1 MRRVFRLLT
10 SLALA
15 AAIIFG
21 APARAADTTLDPP
34 FGIEVTGGADSHGEI
49 VFSFSEDGV
58 EISQIPVP
66 IPKGTPENAVAR
78 RIRKELRRAL
88 SKDQYSVDVGGGE
101 TVLLS
106 AKGHAKRFVVRLVR
120 NTVDGT
126 QISIA
131 RE

>member
-1 MRRVFRLLT
+1 MGCVSRR
-10 SLALA
+10 LASWALVAMVAFGTLA
-15 AAIIFG
+15 
-21 APARAADTTLDPP
+21 PAADTTSNPWR
-34 FGIEVTGGADSHGEI
+34 IAVTGGADNHGEI
-49 VFSFSEDGV
+49 VFSFAEDGV
-58 EISQIPVP
+58 EITEIPVP

-88 SKDQYSVDVGGGE
+88 PKDLYGVDLDGGE
-101 TVLLS
+101 MVLIS
-106 AKGHAKRFVVRLVR
+106 AKGHEKRFVVRLVR